1 MKNWRRAVHSSIA
14 QKRDLQEHSP
24 VGEGG
29 PQRFSKKRACEAF
42 LGFATAVV
50 EAAVNKLSAIHP
62 SIRSE

>member
-1 MKNWRRAVHSSIA
+1 M
-14 QKRDLQEHSP
+14 
-24 VGEGG
+24 GEGG

-50 EAAVNKLSAIHP
+50 EAAVKKLSAIHP

>member
-1 MKNWRRAVHSSIA
+1 MTVQNAHPSIA
-14 QKRDLQEHSP
+14 KKLDLQEHSP

-50 EAAVNKLSAIHP
+50 EAAVNKSSTIPP
-62 SIRSE
+62 SSRSE